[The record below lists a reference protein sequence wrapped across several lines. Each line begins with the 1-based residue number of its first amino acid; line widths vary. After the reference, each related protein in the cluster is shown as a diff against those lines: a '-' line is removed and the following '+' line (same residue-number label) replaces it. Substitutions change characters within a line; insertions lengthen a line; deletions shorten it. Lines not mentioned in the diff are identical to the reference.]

1 MKKLLRHI
9 RLSSGMTLVEV
20 MITATILSVVLLV
33 ISGVFVST
41 SRLYSR
47 TNQRASVQM
56 NSRQGISIMMTEIR
70 QAGADPGDPPI
81 GVLAIVDAR
90 QDTIHV
96 RSDLDGDGAIQT
108 AEPSEDVMYF
118 FDSTTQAILRD
129 PGSGPEVIVPNVT
142 AMALSY
148 FDASNI
154 QLNPMPLSAADA
166 ARVRS
171 VGLTITSEDRDSGVM
186 ILATRIAL
194 RNI

>member
-20 MITATILSVVLLV
+20 MITASILGVVLLV

-41 SRLYSR
+41 SRLYSK
-47 TNQRASVQM
+47 TNQRAGVQM

-108 AEPSEDVMYF
+108 TEPSEDVTYF
-118 FDSTTQAILRD
+118 FDSTAQAILRD
-129 PGSGPEVIVPNVT
+129 PGSGPQVIVPNVT
-142 AMALSY
+142 AMTLSY
-148 FDASNI
+148 FDASNT

-171 VGLTITSEDRDSGVM
+171 VGLTITSEDRDSGAM
-186 ILATRIAL
+186 TLTTRIAL